1 MLCVEL
7 ERLGYSVRDDRMCVR
22 KNSLHLKRGC
32 DMISTEQMF
41 EKTGGGR
48 ISC

>member
-22 KNSLHLKRGC
+22 KTACIKKEGV
-32 DMISTEQMF
+32 I
-41 EKTGGGR
+41 
-48 ISC
+48 